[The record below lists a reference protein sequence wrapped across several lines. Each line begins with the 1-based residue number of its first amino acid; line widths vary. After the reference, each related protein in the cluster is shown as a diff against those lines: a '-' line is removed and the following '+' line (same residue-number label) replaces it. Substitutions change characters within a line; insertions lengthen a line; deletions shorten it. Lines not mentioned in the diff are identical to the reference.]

1 MDYSGQLALSYYK
14 TIATLNEEH
23 KVYLVQHL
31 ETKEIFVK
39 KILSVYNADIYKELY
54 QHPVCGSPRIVKYLE
69 ENNQLIL
76 IESYISGQTLAHYMK
91 KSCLDLSSVVSYMME
106 LCDIL
111 CQLHSRKPPI
121 IHRDIKPSNII
132 ITECNHVVLL
142 DFNAAK
148 QYSAASSQDTVLL
161 GTKGYAAPEQ
171 YGFGSS
177 SPQTDI
183 YAAGILLKELVA
195 SLTDIPAELSD
206 IVEKCIELKPADR
219 FKTASELKEALEC
232 VSSEEKSK
240 KGGITTKTGAV
251 FQTVTTNKTTGVGS
265 LWRTF
270 LLPGFRTSTG
280 WKMLL
285 AIPSYLLIFWLSL
298 SLEIENVSKAELWLE
313 RIFCLLVFLAV
324 IFGTCNYR
332 NIQRFLPLC
341 KSRYRMVRYVGIV
354 LLDFM
359 LAAFLMLL
367 LILLLD
373 LFIW

>member
-1 MDYSGQLALSYYK
+1 MDYSAQLVLSYYK

-54 QHPVCGSPRIVKYLE
+54 QHPVCGTPRIVEYLE
-69 ENNQLIL
+69 ENDQLIL
-76 IESYISGQTLAHYMK
+76 IESYISGQTLAHHMK
-91 KSCLDLSSVVSYMME
+91 NSCLDLSSVLSYMME

-111 CQLHSRKPPI
+111 CQLHGRKPPI

-183 YAAGILLKELVA
+183 YAAGILLKELIT
-195 SLTDIPAELSD
+195 SLTDIPAELVD

-219 FKTASELKEALEC
+219 FKTASELKEALERLG
-232 VSSEEKSK
+232 K
-240 KGGITTKTGAV
+240 KKTIKAGRMTKTSAE
-251 FQTVTTNKTTGVGS
+251 FQPVKTNKTTDTVSG
-265 LWRTF
+265 WRTF
-270 LLPGFRTSTG
+270 LLPGFRTFTG

-285 AIPSYLLIFWLSL
+285 AIPSYLLFFWLSL
-298 SLEIENVSKAELWLE
+298 SLEIEDVSKAELWLE
-313 RIFCLLVFLAV
+313 RIFCLLVFLSV

-332 NIQRFLPLC
+332 NIQHFLPLC